1 VQQKQ
6 GRQPAVGPKQ
16 PGCACG
22 PKEWNLRLRRA
33 FAVCA
38 SFYLHR
44 RLHLGCWRAPWHPV
58 SLPTCVGG
66 GSENVGSV
74 FCRFMSHTLFA
85 TALSLAAERAFC
97 SLSFHLSAYGE
108 YGSSSRFTWWR
119 YFLQL
124 TFPVALGGGC
134 RAAET
139 GPPACSGFKTARLC
153 VWTYSS
159 KERACD

>member
-1 VQQKQ
+1 M
-6 GRQPAVGPKQ
+6 RASRLRSPNIQ
-16 PGCACG
+16 PGRSPRVRCCVTARG
-22 PKEWNLRLRRA
+22 VW
-33 FAVCA
+33 

-44 RLHLGCWRAPWHPV
+44 RLHLDCWRAPWHPV
-58 SLPTCVGG
+58 SLPTYVGG
-66 GSENVGSV
+66 GSENDGSV

-85 TALSLAAERAFC
+85 TVLSLAAERAFC

-108 YGSSSRFTWWR
+108 YGSGSELTWWR

-139 GPPACSGFKTARLC
+139 GPPACSGSKTARLC